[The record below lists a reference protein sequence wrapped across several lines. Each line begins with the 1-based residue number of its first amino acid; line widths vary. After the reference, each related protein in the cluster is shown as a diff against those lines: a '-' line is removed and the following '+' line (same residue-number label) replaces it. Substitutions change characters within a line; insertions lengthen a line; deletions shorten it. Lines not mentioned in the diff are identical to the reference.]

1 MRNQPKN
8 KEIKTNPDLWEIN
21 QRIEKPKL
29 THTHEES
36 TQRTKKSKPKPI
48 INQPKEHKEIK
59 TLNTNH
65 NPNL

>member
-8 KEIKTNPDLWEIN
+8 KEIKTNPDVWEIN

-36 TQRTKKSKPKPI
+36 TQRTQRNQNPKHKPQSKPT
-48 INQPKEHKEIK
+48 EIK
-59 TLNTNH
+59 
-65 NPNL
+65 